1 MRELRPLPF
10 CFCLLSLPALAA
22 EPAADATELEY
33 AVQLGG
39 AVAYKKGLIRA
50 QDHLI
55 NGEPLLLLALDVQY
69 HNFFLES
76 SNHRFGAR
84 LPSGTLGYRLWHN
97 EQQDLSLIGYSP
109 HDQIDPEAESLFDDG
124 PIKELAGLERRRADM
139 MWGLRYQH
147 SNGEHYWMA
156 ELTQDSDAHYSQQL
170 QLLYSKRQ
178 QLRNWDLYYNASWVY
193 TPAKLVNYYYGVRP
207 NEVTVGR
214 PAYQAGA
221 GTQFSVSLTALYP
234 LSEQWLFEGSV
245 GTSFYSKSYRD
256 SPLTNRNND
265 FLLLLSARYVF

>member
-1 MRELRPLPF
+1 MRALRLISCCLCLPW
-10 CFCLLSLPALAA
+10 LQAL
-22 EPAADATELEY
+22 AADATTDATQLEY
-33 AVQLGG
+33 AVQFGG
-39 AVAYKKGLIRA
+39 VVAYKKGLISA
-50 QDHLI
+50 QDHLV

-84 LPSGTLGYRLWHN
+84 LPTGTLGYRLWQN
-97 EQQDLSLIGYSP
+97 AQQDLSLIAYSQ
-109 HDQIDPEAESLFDDG
+109 HDEIDPNAESLFDDG
-124 PIKELAGLERRRADM
+124 PIEELVGIKRRNADM
-139 MWGLRYQH
+139 LWGLRYQQYQ
-147 SNGEHYWMA
+147 GEHYLMV
-156 ELTQDSDAHYSQQL
+156 ELTQDSDAHRSQQF

-178 QLRNWDLYYNASWVY
+178 QLRNWDLYYNASWLY

-207 NEVTVGR
+207 NEVTAGR

-221 GTQFSVSLTALYP
+221 GSQFSLGLTALYP

-245 GTSFYSKSYRD
+245 GSSFYSKSYRD
-256 SPLTNRNND
+256 SPLTSRNSD